1 MMWFLICTLALLV
14 GLAMFARLQPD
25 IPEELSFLKSSPPS
39 GLVVTTDHDPNAAGA
54 QALPDYAE
62 ATAGW
67 KLQVVGQDRE
77 LSKDFNEAIAGPNG
91 QAYDKPT
98 LYLTCYQGKLFARVN
113 TRLRVAGDQPVHMN
127 VAKMPGW
134 KEGEQQNWYSNN
146 ASALASQMVAR
157 KTVQVTLQFA
167 EVGTQRFTFNA
178 AGIPTVAKNLAPC
191 QL

>member
-1 MMWFLICTLALLV
+1 MMWFFICLLALLV
-14 GLAMFARLQPD
+14 GFAMFARLQPD
-25 IPEELSFLKSSPPS
+25 LPDELSFLKPAPTS
-39 GLVVTTDHDPNAAGA
+39 GLVVTTDQDPNAGGA

-91 QAYDKPT
+91 QTYDKPT
-98 LYLTCYQGKLFARVN
+98 LYLTCYQGQLFARIN
-113 TRLRVAGDQPVHMN
+113 TRMRVAGDQPVQMN

-134 KEGEQQNWYSNN
+134 KEAEQQNWYSSN
-146 ASALASQMVAR
+146 AAALVSQMVAR
-157 KTVQVTLQFA
+157 KSVQVQLQFA

-178 AGIPTVAKNLAPC
+178 IGIPTVAKNLAPC
-191 QL
+191 RL